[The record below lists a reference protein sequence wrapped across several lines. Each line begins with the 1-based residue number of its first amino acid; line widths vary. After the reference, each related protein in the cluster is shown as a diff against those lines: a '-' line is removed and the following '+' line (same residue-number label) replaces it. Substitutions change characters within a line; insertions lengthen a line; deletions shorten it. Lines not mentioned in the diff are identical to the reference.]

1 MRHLLPVSA
10 GDVGKELAKLVGGAD
25 KLAEFAAKI
34 MNEGGPRKLGIALE
48 IAEMAAKA
56 EEGAKRGH
64 EIRAQILRAMEKR
77 ETTLM
82 ARSIYRAAAI
92 DSEKSKL

>member
-1 MRHLLPVSA
+1 VSA

-34 MNEGGPRKLGIALE
+34 MDEGGPRKLGIALE

-56 EEGAKRGH
+56 EGAKRGH